1 MDAFKNKVQ
10 GLASGV
16 GGSAQQGGAAQQD
29 GAAQPA
35 GGEQKD
41 YGDKAFDAISK
52 KSGHTFDPS
61 TSEKITDGAR
71 GVFEKATGFAPWP
84 DPSEPLV
91 TTTTTTTTTTTP
103 KGPVNLIPP
112 VNLHVHNSF
121 QSPIANISP
130 FHAFIVLTQH
140 RTVPSAALLRYYCTL
155 LRGPS
160 ARLPPASCPVCNLN
174 LNVLT
179 LPEDE
184 CNALNLLEMA
194 EDEGEHSEMSASNDA
209 RPQTARKDS
218 RKVPGGFGI
227 DDVDDLSPDKDKFD
241 DSIFENAPTHEQNNR
256 IPSLDPTSL
265 PSLPPPND
273 SSLLYSHSE
282 DGDAGS
288 DVLGHIL
295 DEGKMQRHLNDVE
308 SSFLPVPSPISIA
321 ENKGVDDTYLFD
333 RAQAPQEALHTDI
346 ALENEPHASQNQNG
360 TPPMSPPTPSN
371 AYKTPALPQ
380 DDSSVGD
387 ESAMDAG
394 NTTSSLE
401 TMSSSPTAA
410 AAART
415 VSRAISMASAGGHE
429 DAIDMDDS
437 QLEEHT
443 DSEGDYEATPRKP
456 MNNSLLDSC
465 DERSTLR
472 RHLSSNSLHSF
483 SVDAGSTPGAALT
496 RTQSGRRPKFLR
508 SRHASQRSSVSSFIT
523 NPDSRDGSDI
533 TLGADY
539 ALQSGGAV
547 PTTGF
552 SRNSSLALSRSISL
566 GSIASGIE
574 DYSGNVDAS
583 RGLDGSLATLT
594 EEEQNRDRRGTENGS
609 PPETP
614 RATSRSMAAPTD
626 TIIARHVRNVQ
637 VPESLA
643 KEYRSKSDV
652 SSPNKRSGFA
662 AASLGRNGKNLT
674 LKEQSSTIERLSKEN
689 FDLKLKVMFLSDRL
703 DKVSEEG
710 VKEMIS
716 ENVEL
721 KTGLAVM
728 QRDNKALKR
737 KVKELEKQLQNDE
750 DRPGTARSG
759 TSTGDNSPQWF
770 DHEGAHEREEE
781 LLYLRERVEEYATET
796 ETLRSEAI
804 ARENEKR
811 NLAEVVRSMGERRG
825 QTIDAREEM
834 DVWKDLLEQETARR
848 EQSDDDNK
856 KLREEIFRLK
866 TESASSGSGIAG
878 VGHTTNIYNI
888 TKKRQHS
895 PSRPRSGLSDH
906 AEDRNGSFSAASTL
920 VEDLRRDC
928 EQLRHENAE
937 LRREVGAQTS
947 MLTSRNREKER
958 LYQEIEDL
966 KLGQR
971 RGGRSVAGES
981 ILDRSA
987 SRAHVRSLSRT
998 SAGTR
1003 DTALTDTEREE
1014 FENKSAELRDRINS
1028 LKIHNQDLQRELESC
1043 MEDFETAVEQKKQ
1056 ADILAN
1062 ELQEALEVA
1071 EADLLTMQSDRD
1083 EALQGQEEAEI
1094 MFESL
1099 RKEAQEELDGFAAE
1113 AEEAQAEIERLQ
1125 TELSDTTE
1133 NFNALQNEMREMSE
1147 GVVRL
1152 EDDHEQ
1158 KSRRIQDLERDLDD
1172 MNKELEQMEKNLVEA
1187 NGKIQRLLV
1196 QQESSQGEI
1205 AFLREEQ
1212 DGDKIKIGDMEAAVK
1227 NLEQTLRE
1235 ERERI
1240 KELEER
1246 LAYERHQR
1254 EVVAG
1259 KEKQEVQQYINELNR
1274 EASTSKDE
1282 ARKLRKNLTSREV
1295 EAAEWKQRLMELE
1308 SNLREALGDL
1318 NGTRSSLLSSIAKL
1332 QRELEN
1338 SLRDLDNKKESLT
1351 EKERQI
1357 RQRDTLL
1364 ENHALESR
1372 RLADMLDKERQA
1384 HRNTKHQFDTFQR
1397 TTSHTTRTLSQQET
1411 RVIELE
1417 TSRQQDRK
1425 KIATLEAHFKD
1436 QMNERNNLLLALWA
1450 RLSALCG
1457 VDWAHN
1463 NSLINGR
1470 ALPSL
1475 EAVSTMLPGF
1485 SKNLFAAIKMIETT
1499 VSDFRSRIRSVEKD
1513 LWKEYQTLESNL
1525 ELRTKRLDRLETMA
1539 RSAVTGL
1546 SGDGKAEIG
1555 RLREVNMTLK
1565 TELSSLRASHSV
1577 RTGGY
1582 TDPSPSPS
1590 VPTGP
1595 RSKVVENKTR
1605 SSTLTRTTSE
1615 SAVETLDRIS
1625 KSSHGNRSALGSPQ
1639 KGSGPGSAT
1648 DDGYTPDL
1656 RWQIRLQELEYK
1668 LKAEREARKTD
1679 RSSARQRLQEANREN
1694 AEMAAE
1700 LERNKVRAQMGA
1712 GRSQSST

>member
-1 MDAFKNKVQ
+1 
-10 GLASGV
+10 
-16 GGSAQQGGAAQQD
+16 
-29 GAAQPA
+29 
-35 GGEQKD
+35 
-41 YGDKAFDAISK
+41 
-52 KSGHTFDPS
+52 
-61 TSEKITDGAR
+61 
-71 GVFEKATGFAPWP
+71 
-84 DPSEPLV
+84 
-91 TTTTTTTTTTTP
+91 
-103 KGPVNLIPP
+103 
-112 VNLHVHNSF
+112 
-121 QSPIANISP
+121 
-130 FHAFIVLTQH
+130 
-140 RTVPSAALLRYYCTL
+140 
-155 LRGPS
+155 
-160 ARLPPASCPVCNLN
+160 
-174 LNVLT
+174 
-179 LPEDE
+179 
-184 CNALNLLEMA
+184 MA
-194 EDEGEHSEMSASNDA
+194 EDEGEHSEMSTPNDA

-227 DDVDDLSPDKDKFD
+227 NDLDDLSPEKDKFD
-241 DSIFENAPTHEQNNR
+241 DSIFDHAPTQEQNNNR
-256 IPSLDPTSL
+256 VPSLDPMSL
-265 PSLPPPND
+265 PSLPPPDD
-273 SSLLYSHSE
+273 SSLLYSHT
-282 DGDAGS
+282 DAGAGS
-288 DVLGHIL
+288 DVLGPIL
-295 DEGKMQRHLNDVE
+295 DEGKMERHLNDVE
-308 SSFLPVPSPISIA
+308 SSFLPVPSPITIA
-321 ENKGVDDTYLFD
+321 GAKGADDTFLFD
-333 RAQAPQEALHTDI
+333 RAQATEQEASYTGPTS
-346 ALENEPHASQNQNG
+346 ENEPDAPHNENG
-360 TPPMSPPTPSN
+360 TPSTSPPPLSDVYQTPG
-371 AYKTPALPQ
+371 LLH
-380 DDSSVGD
+380 DVSSRD
-387 ESAMDAG
+387 ESTMEGG

-429 DAIDMDDS
+429 DVNDMDDS

-443 DSEGDYEATPRKP
+443 DTEVDYEATPRKP
-456 MNNSLLDSC
+456 VGNSLLDSS

-483 SVDAGSTPGAALT
+483 NADAGSTPGAALA
-496 RTQSGRRPKFLR
+496 RKQSGKRPKFLR
-508 SRHASQRSSVSSFIT
+508 SRHASQRSSVSSFVT
-523 NPDSRDGSDI
+523 NPESRDGSDI

-547 PTTGF
+547 PATGF
-552 SRNSSLALSRSISL
+552 SRNTSLQLSRSISL

-574 DYSGNVDAS
+574 DYSGNVDGQ

-594 EEEQNRDRRGTENGS
+594 EEEQNRDRTATENVS

-614 RATSRSMAAPTD
+614 RASNRSMAAPTD

-643 KEYRSKSDV
+643 KEYRSKNDST
-652 SSPNKRSGFA
+652 SPNKRSGFA

-703 DKVSEEG
+703 DKLSEEG

-750 DRPGTARSG
+750 GRPGTARSS
-759 TSTGDNSPQWF
+759 TSAGDNSPQWF
-770 DHEGAHEREEE
+770 DHEAAHDREEE

-804 ARENEKR
+804 VRENEKR

-825 QTIDAREEM
+825 QTIDSREEM

-848 EQSDDDNK
+848 EQVDEDNK

-866 TESASSGSGIAG
+866 TESASSAGGIAG

-888 TKKRQHS
+888 TKKRQLS
-895 PSRPRSGLSDH
+895 PSRPRSRISDH
-906 AEDRNGSFSAASTL
+906 AEDRNGTFSAASTL

-928 EQLRHENAE
+928 EQLRHENDE

-966 KLGQR
+966 KLGPQ
-971 RGGRSVAGES
+971 RGGRSIAGES

-987 SRAHVRSLSRT
+987 SRAHARSSSRT

-1014 FENKSAELRDRINS
+1014 FENKTAELRDRINS

-1056 ADILAN
+1056 ADIVAN

-1133 NFNALQNEMREMSE
+1133 NFHALQNEMREMSE

-1158 KSRRIQDLERDLDD
+1158 KGRRIQDLERDLED

-1212 DGDKIKIGDMEAAVK
+1212 DGDKIKIGDMEAVIK
-1227 NLEQTLRE
+1227 NLEQSLRE
-1235 ERERI
+1235 GGERI

-1274 EASTSKDE
+1274 EATTSKDE
-1282 ARKLRKNLTSREV
+1282 ARKLRKSLTSREV

-1308 SNLREALGDL
+1308 NNLREALGDL
-1318 NGTRSSLLSSIAKL
+1318 NGTRSSLLSVSGVHVFNPPVLTISI
-1332 QRELEN
+1332 
-1338 SLRDLDNKKESLT
+1338 
-1351 EKERQI
+1351 
-1357 RQRDTLL
+1357 
-1364 ENHALESR
+1364 
-1372 RLADMLDKERQA
+1372 
-1384 HRNTKHQFDTFQR
+1384 
-1397 TTSHTTRTLSQQET
+1397 
-1411 RVIELE
+1411 
-1417 TSRQQDRK
+1417 
-1425 KIATLEAHFKD
+1425 
-1436 QMNERNNLLLALWA
+1436 
-1450 RLSALCG
+1450 
-1457 VDWAHN
+1457 
-1463 NSLINGR
+1463 
-1470 ALPSL
+1470 
-1475 EAVSTMLPGF
+1475 
-1485 SKNLFAAIKMIETT
+1485 
-1499 VSDFRSRIRSVEKD
+1499 
-1513 LWKEYQTLESNL
+1513 
-1525 ELRTKRLDRLETMA
+1525 
-1539 RSAVTGL
+1539 
-1546 SGDGKAEIG
+1546 
-1555 RLREVNMTLK
+1555 VNC
-1565 TELSSLRASHSV
+1565 
-1577 RTGGY
+1577 
-1582 TDPSPSPS
+1582 
-1590 VPTGP
+1590 
-1595 RSKVVENKTR
+1595 
-1605 SSTLTRTTSE
+1605 
-1615 SAVETLDRIS
+1615 
-1625 KSSHGNRSALGSPQ
+1625 
-1639 KGSGPGSAT
+1639 
-1648 DDGYTPDL
+1648 
-1656 RWQIRLQELEYK
+1656 
-1668 LKAEREARKTD
+1668 
-1679 RSSARQRLQEANREN
+1679 
-1694 AEMAAE
+1694 
-1700 LERNKVRAQMGA
+1700 
-1712 GRSQSST
+1712 